1 MSGARV
7 LINIL
12 SLFRK
17 DLEVDQTALPYSEPK
32 FVRRPVS
39 SGTGLGTT
47 SFGTSYSAGTS
58 TSGTVTVDTQCSVT
72 SSSGGATLS
81 QGIVTMSLGVIEEVV
96 HMGSDDAEKGHDHS
110 G

>member
-17 DLEVDQTALPYSEPK
+17 DLDVDQTALPYSEPK

-39 SGTGLGTT
+39 RGTGLGTT
-47 SFGTSYSAGTS
+47 SFGTSTGTS
-58 TSGTVTVDTQCSVT
+58 TSGTVTVDTQCSAT
-72 SSSGGATLS
+72 SSSSGATLS
-81 QGIVTMSLGVIEEVV
+81 QGVVTMSLEVIEEVV